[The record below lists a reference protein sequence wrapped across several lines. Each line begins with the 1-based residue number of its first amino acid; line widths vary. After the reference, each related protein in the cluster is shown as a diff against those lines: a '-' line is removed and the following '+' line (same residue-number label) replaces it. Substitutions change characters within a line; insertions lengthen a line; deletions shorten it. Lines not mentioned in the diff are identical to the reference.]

1 MTEYIWV
8 IGGGAMQYVH
18 CHTIKLMGYGLVVSD
33 GDPNAVCRSLADYFY
48 VIDTFDEDAHI
59 ETAMEVRCNSNIV
72 GVVTIAADC
81 HKTVT
86 RMCECLGLPSVPLH
100 VSEVCRDKS
109 KFRQLMMEE
118 SIRQPQYRICPTVE
132 SANDFL
138 SVLNMDVV
146 LKSTDNS
153 GSRGMQY
160 IPQGGTI
167 TFEMFS
173 YSESLGT
180 TGSVLVEEKLID
192 DPNKVSESSI
202 ETLWINGQ
210 CHYVN
215 MVDRLFPRDLV
226 KIGIELRCSA
236 ANDSVELAH
245 INPTQRSTSDIDT
258 SMDLMR
264 KIGNA
269 LGLNSCEHPV
279 FLKGDLYF
287 TSQGPIILEATP
299 RLSGGW
305 DSSYSSICRGLILAV
320 PLVHMAMN
328 KRKII
333 DSTLF
338 EAIRPTNQDVSVVVT
353 SQPPDHAID
362 CIGREFAIAWG
373 SEPISELLESSLRKL
388 NEGDFISYDTVIRTH
403 GELIS
408 KECKKFEAV

>member
-1 MTEYIWV
+1 
-8 IGGGAMQYVH
+8 
-18 CHTIKLMGYGLVVSD
+18 
-33 GDPNAVCRSLADYFY
+33 
-48 VIDTFDEDAHI
+48 
-59 ETAMEVRCNSNIV
+59 
-72 GVVTIAADC
+72 
-81 HKTVT
+81 
-86 RMCECLGLPSVPLH
+86 
-100 VSEVCRDKS
+100 
-109 KFRQLMMEE
+109 
-118 SIRQPQYRICPTVE
+118 
-132 SANDFL
+132 
-138 SVLNMDVV
+138 MDVV

-173 YSESLGT
+173 YSKSLGT
-180 TGSVLVEEKLID
+180 TASVLLEEKLID

-210 CHYVN
+210 CHFVN
-215 MVDRLFPRDLV
+215 MVDRLFPRDLA
-226 KIGIELRCSA
+226 KIGIELSFTV

-245 INPTQRSTSDIDT
+245 INPTQRPRVDIAS

-264 KIGNA
+264 KVGNA
-269 LGLNSCEHPV
+269 LGLDRCEHPV

-305 DSSYSSICRGLILAV
+305 DSSYSSICRGLILTV
-320 PLVHMAMN
+320 PLVHAAMN

-333 DSTLF
+333 DSALL
-338 EAIRPTNQDVSVVVT
+338 EAIRPTNPDVSVVVT

-388 NEGDFISYDTVIRTH
+388 SDREFIAYDSVVKTH
-403 GELIS
+403 GDLIS
-408 KECKKFEAV
+408 KECTKFETV